1 MSWLSMMSR
10 GARTRR
16 RPGLLLGTHAPHF
29 RFNSVSLTPAAQRY
43 HGLIVGKSGSGK
55 SKLLQHLMLAHIQ
68 NSLKE
73 APDLTTYSSHG
84 ATVLEPH
91 HDLSFDILTSL
102 VASGFYRRPDAYERV
117 VYLDFG
123 NDWFVPFNVL
133 AGEGD
138 PHERASLV
146 LDAMYRIFPEV
157 EWAPTFTRLML
168 ASVVVL
174 IENGLPLTYLAK
186 LFSDKPFRTRCLQA
200 VAHDQIVSD
209 AFVHYEQL
217 GRDQAGEAGS
227 TINRAFQIA
236 FNSATSLS
244 LGQPDNGLPFRR
256 WMDEGRFIILNIGRI
271 KDGLSRKILGAM
283 LMVQLEQAA
292 KSRMDLLTRDRV
304 QHTLMVDEWPA
315 FAATGGTFEDM
326 LSQARKFGLN
336 VLLACQ
342 SLAQID
348 KQRLSGAFENCKL
361 GIFFAL
367 GHGSAELSSRQIGD
381 LDPYSIKEAV
391 GEGDFRSPT
400 GHDQY
405 LPLPDQVQLWTNQL
419 KGLSPRHCYVKMD
432 TAAPVLIRT
441 PLVNDAR
448 VDPEELETVLTTY
461 RQRYQRSRVEAEERV
476 RCLESAPPRQQ
487 DAVAVGHVPTALDW
501 DAEQAA

>member
-1 MSWLSMMSR
+1 MSWLSKQK
-10 GARTRR
+10 
-16 RPGLLLGTHAPHF
+16 RPSLLLGTHAPYF
-29 RFNSVSLTPAAQRY
+29 GFNTVSLTPAAQRY

-55 SKLLQHLMLAHIQ
+55 SKLLQHLMLAQIQ

-73 APDLTTYSSHG
+73 SAWLSNFSSHG

-102 VASGFYRRPDAYERV
+102 VASGFYKRPDAYQRV

-123 NDWFVPFNVL
+123 NDWFVPLNVL
-133 AGEGD
+133 SGEGD
-138 PHERASLV
+138 SHERASMV

-157 EWAPTFTRLML
+157 EWAPTFTRLLL

-174 IENGLPLTYLAK
+174 IENTLPITYLAK
-186 LFSDKPFRTRCLQA
+186 LFSDQGFRQHCLKA
-200 VAHDQIVSD
+200 VERDQIVSD
-209 AFVHYEQL
+209 AFVHFEQL

-236 FNSATSLS
+236 FNSATNLS

-256 WMDEGRFIILNIGRI
+256 WMDEGRFIILNIGRV

-292 KSRMDLLTRDRV
+292 KSRMDMLTRDRV

-336 VLLACQ
+336 VYLACQ
-342 SLAQID
+342 SLSQID
-348 KQRLSGAFENCKL
+348 KQRMSGAFENCKL
-361 GIFFAL
+361 GVFFAL
-367 GHGSAELSSRQIGD
+367 GQGSAELSSRQIGD
-381 LDPYSIKEAV
+381 LDPYSIKEASTEDAHSAP
-391 GEGDFRSPT
+391 GR
-400 GHDQY
+400 DQY
-405 LPLPDQVQLWTNQL
+405 LPLLDQVQLWTNQL
-419 KGLSPRHCYVKMD
+419 KGLSPRHCYVKVD
-432 TAAPVLIRT
+432 TAKPILIRT
-441 PLVNDAR
+441 PTIR
-448 VDPEELETVLTTY
+448 EPKVDKEELEVVLDTY
-461 RQRYQRSRVEAEERV
+461 RKLYQRSRSDAEKAVRSFGAERSTQSDDV
-476 RCLESAPPRQQ
+476 IESPF
-487 DAVAVGHVPTALDW
+487 PTALDW
-501 DAEQAA
+501 EQ